1 VYSLYDLNEYIKRV
15 IALNFQEAVWITAE
29 IAQINQSKG
38 HFYLDLVQKGEGL
51 GDDIIAQAN
60 AMLWARD
67 YYKLRADLG
76 KDLDEVM
83 REGLQIK
90 IQVKVSFSER
100 YGLKLMI
107 ESIDLT
113 HTFGQLELQRRQ
125 ILRRLQELK
134 LIGKNKQIPLP
145 AVLQRIA
152 IVTSETAAGFQDFIQ
167 HLNYNQHG
175 YFFDLQLYK
184 STMQGNLVAT
194 ELPRALAAIAKKA
207 AQYDAVVII
216 RGGGARLD
224 LAAFDGF
231 EVCKAVAQM
240 PIPVLTGIGHD
251 VDETLMDLSA
261 HTALKTPTAVA
272 DFLVQHN
279 LNFESQMLYLA
290 EYLKKHTRQV
300 LQIEKMELDKAEQI
314 IHWNANAKLKNEQQI
329 LQQIEGQ
336 IPILVQRNLQQQ
348 KRLLGSFEQI
358 CKAFDP
364 KTTLKRGFS
373 ITYKNGKVVKSVKDL
388 NAKDTIETVL
398 QDGKFASVIV
408 N

>member
-15 IALNFQEAVWITAE
+15 LALNFQEAIWITAE

-38 HFYLDLVQKGEGL
+38 HFYLELVQKGEGL

-76 KDLDEVM
+76 KDLDEVL
-83 REGLQIK
+83 REGLQVK

-100 YGLKLMI
+100 YGLKLMV

-125 ILRRLQELK
+125 ILRRLQELR

-152 IVTSETAAGFQDFIQ
+152 IVTSETAAGFQDFIK
-167 HLNYNQHG
+167 HLNDNQYG
-175 YFFDLQLYK
+175 YFYELQLFK

-207 AQYDAVVII
+207 DQYDVVVII

-240 PIPVLTGIGHD
+240 PIPVITGIGHD
-251 VDETLMDLSA
+251 IDETLMDLSA

-272 DFLVQHN
+272 DFLVQNN
-279 LNFESQMLYLA
+279 LVFESNMLYLG

-300 LQIEKMELDKAEQI
+300 LQIQTMELDKAAQI
-314 IHWNANAKLKNEQQI
+314 IHWNANAVLKNHQQV

-336 IPILVQRNLQQQ
+336 IPLLVQRNLQQQ
-348 KRLLGSFEQI
+348 KRVLASFEQI

-373 ITYKNGKVVKSVKDL
+373 ITYKNGKVVKNLEDIK
-388 NAKDTIETVL
+388 AKDKIETHL
-398 QDGKFASVIV
+398 KDGKFSAIV
-408 N
+408 VD

>member
-15 IALNFQEAVWITAE
+15 IALNFQDAIWITAE

-38 HFYLDLVQKGEGL
+38 HYYLELVQKGEGNHEEV
-51 GDDIIAQAN
+51 IAQAS
-60 AMLWARD
+60 ALLWSRD

-76 KDLDEVM
+76 KDLDEVL
-83 REGLQIK
+83 REGLEVK
-90 IQVKVSFSER
+90 IQVKVNFSER
-100 YGLKLMI
+100 YGLKLI
-107 ESIDLT
+107 VETIDLT

-125 ILRRLQELK
+125 ILRRLQELR
-134 LIGKNKQIPLP
+134 LIGKNKQITLP
-145 AVLQRIA
+145 FVLQRIA

-167 HLNYNQHG
+167 QLNQNQYG
-175 YFFDLQLYK
+175 YFFDLQLFK

-207 AQYDAVVII
+207 AQFDAVVII

-251 VDETLMDLSA
+251 IDETLMDQSA

-272 DFLVQHN
+272 DFLIQHN
-279 LNFESQMLYLA
+279 LIFESKMLHLG
-290 EYLKKHTRQV
+290 EYLKNYTRQV
-300 LQIEKMELDKAEQI
+300 LQIQNIELEKAEQI
-314 IHWNANAKLKNEQQI
+314 IQWSSNGILKSQQQI
-329 LQQIEGQ
+329 LQQIETQ
-336 IPILVQRNLQQQ
+336 IPLLMQRNLQQQ
-348 KRLLGSFEQI
+348 KRLIDTYEQI

-373 ITYKNGKVVKSVKDL
+373 ITYKNGKVVKSITQIEKNDPL
-388 NAKDTIETVL
+388 ETVL
-398 QDGKFASVIV
+398 NDGKFSSYTE
-408 N
+408 